1 MSFQISS
8 GIRALR
14 LPAAVNKHR
23 TFCHTFAAYAFE
35 SIREADFLVQDQS
48 RKSEKSDV
56 DGLLI

>member
-8 GIRALR
+8 AIKALR

-35 SIREADFLVQDQS
+35 SIRETDLLVLDQN
-48 RKSEKSDV
+48 RKSEKHDA
-56 DGLLI
+56 DGLQI